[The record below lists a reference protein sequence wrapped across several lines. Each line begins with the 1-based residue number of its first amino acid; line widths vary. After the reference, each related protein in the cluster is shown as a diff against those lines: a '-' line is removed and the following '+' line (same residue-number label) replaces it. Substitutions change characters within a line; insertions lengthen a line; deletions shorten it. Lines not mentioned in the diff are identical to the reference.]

1 MDASSDAESDAE
13 STRTPPRASDRHCGV
28 VRLSHRCLNSIRQ
41 LVLHVFVCLRFCATP
56 RGVDCRRDVWKH
68 REGSGNDG
76 ECESWLY

>member
-41 LVLHVFVCLRFCATP
+41 LVLHAFVCLRFCATP
-56 RGVDCRRDVWKH
+56 RGRRLSSGWMEAPRGE
-68 REGSGNDG
+68 RE
-76 ECESWLY
+76 